1 MEQKA
6 YLVQCAARG
15 RQQQFYK
22 AVRSYILFRLGLPE
36 AIAEEDLYE
45 LSIMSLKLQLHGT
58 GGEDASALEA
68 RLRKFD
74 CHQTEAAVQKK
85 VLLMMHL
92 ERALG
97 VAPAPGGSIHT
108 LRAFA
113 KYLYRQIREE
123 CL

>member
-6 YLVQCAARG
+6 YLLQCAAMG
-15 RQQQFYK
+15 RQQQFSETL
-22 AVRSYILFRLGLPE
+22 RSYILFRLELPE
-36 AIAEEDLYE
+36 AIEETDLYQ
-45 LSIMSLKLQLHGT
+45 LCLMSLKLRLHGT
-58 GGEDASALEA
+58 GGEKEEALEA

-97 VAPAPGGSIHT
+97 VPPAPGGSI
-108 LRAFA
+108 RSVEEFA
-113 KYLYRQIREE
+113 MYLYHRTREG
-123 CL
+123 CS